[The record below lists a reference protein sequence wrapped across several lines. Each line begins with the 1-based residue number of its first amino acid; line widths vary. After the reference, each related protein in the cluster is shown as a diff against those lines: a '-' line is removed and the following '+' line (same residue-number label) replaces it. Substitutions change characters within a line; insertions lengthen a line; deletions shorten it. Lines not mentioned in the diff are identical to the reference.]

1 MRKWITVGFIA
12 CFALLIIFYTKDMVN
27 IDHDDSQNQI
37 VNHDIN
43 NIEIDSPQKIDEE
56 ENDNP
61 ALELLSMGKMD
72 GIDIGLGADGKEIIE
87 QLGEPV
93 YQENFL
99 GGLVLSYDD
108 IHFFTDGIISND
120 NITYGNVAGIYY
132 TGGETKY
139 GTHVGM
145 SLKQVEEILGSPD
158 HTYTAQSSELYGDNH
173 LIARYIKG
181 EYTVKFEVDNESEKV
196 QSISIWREKE

>member
-12 CFALLIIFYTKDMVN
+12 CFALLIFFYSKDLLG
-27 IDHDDSQNQI
+27 IDHDDGQNQM
-37 VNHDIN
+37 VNQDIN
-43 NIEIDSPQKIDEE
+43 NIEISSQEIDEE

-61 ALELLSMGKMD
+61 ALELLSAGKMD
-72 GIDIGLGADGKEIIE
+72 GIDIGIGANGKEIIE

-93 YQENFL
+93 YKENFL

-120 NITYGNVAGIYY
+120 NTTYGNVAGIYY
-132 TGGETKY
+132 TGGEAKY
-139 GTHVGM
+139 GTNVGM

-173 LIARYIKG
+173 LIVRYIKG